1 MNARAAKGD
10 RNPNFISFDCLNLT
24 VLTVKRA
31 WNGFHF
37 SGIFRSWVLSIVP
50 HFTYRVQH
58 CFQVFHNLLSKSGLQ
73 SSRQSDWLWKH
84 WNCHRSLKL
93 VANFLLC
100 QSQDG
105 KVKFLQKLL
114 SEKLKLKNSC
124 VNFSIVRF
132 YYNSRYLITGIVL
145 KKMPGP
151 MNGKGLDNAFWKKLF
166 WNIFTK
172 QIFSF
177 ITQNSEFF
185 R

>member
-1 MNARAAKGD
+1 M
-10 RNPNFISFDCLNLT
+10 FISFDCLNLT

-37 SGIFRSWVLSIVP
+37 SVIFRSWVLSIVP

-105 KVKFLQKLL
+105 KVKFLQKLF

-132 YYNSRYLITGIVL
+132 YYNFLLLYRQSPLFATVS
-145 KKMPGP
+145 
-151 MNGKGLDNAFWKKLF
+151 F
-166 WNIFTK
+166 WNKSNLRSTIFLLL
-172 QIFSF
+172 
-177 ITQNSEFF
+177 
-185 R
+185 